1 VPGLIAHV
9 DLVNLVGSTSERVSC
24 LHTGTGKEVIYE
36 SFDIDGG
43 SICVCNRRSSGADTE
58 PISQQDRR

>member
-1 VPGLIAHV
+1 
-9 DLVNLVGSTSERVSC
+9 

-43 SICVCNRRSSGADTE
+43 SICVCNRRSRSGADTE

>member
-1 VPGLIAHV
+1 VARV
-9 DLVNLVGSTSERVSC
+9 DLVSLIGSTTEWVSS
-24 LHTGTGKEVIYE
+24 LHAGTGKEVIYE

-43 SICVCNRRSSGADTE
+43 SICVCDRRSRSGADPE